1 MLKRFQRIHPLGR
14 APRKGRVRRVCV
26 PKLLIGIGRMI
37 RPCPPYL
44 YRLLKPDT
52 VPSGA
57 RIYHARPSSAALTP
71 VHSHEGILSVSI
83 EPLIPPPGGR
93 RLSTRPS
100 APFGSVRFNGAHYR
114 LNFRT
119 AQYTK
124 QRSPRI
130 TAPRIVLTPINKG
143 QNQSD
148 EISKGERTST
158 IHMAYVRVI
167 RVHIEIVLYGFAGE
181 WR

>member
-1 MLKRFQRIHPLGR
+1 MGR
-14 APRKGRVRRVCV
+14 APRKGHGRRVCT
-26 PKLLIGIGRMI
+26 PALLTGIGRQS
-37 RPCPPYL
+37 
-44 YRLLKPDT
+44 
-52 VPSGA
+52 V
-57 RIYHARPSSAALTP
+57 HARRIFTDYSSLYANLRGGRFTAAVLVHFALTP
-71 VHSHEGILSVSI
+71 VHSHEGILSISV

-100 APFGSVRFNGAHYR
+100 APCGSVRFNGAHYR